1 MRILLLTALCAVA
14 ISSQAVEE
22 KRDTVD
28 KYIIDKKAVAHFDGS
43 QLEGKR
49 VQKYM
54 IAYKENGNVV
64 EKNHLIYTDGQA
76 SIVLS
81 GAVKDNGII
90 VENTVEAL
98 IVVDG
103 TEVSPESF
111 SKMNAED
118 IKSMTVLKEKTA
130 VMLYGDKGRK
140 GVIVVETKAGS
151 VKAKPLI
158 LVDGHECTPDEIVT
172 IKQEDISNVVT
183 YQAGS
188 APANTYKEKGRGGVI
203 IITTKN
209 GGGMKILRARDK
221 K

>member
-1 MRILLLTALCAVA
+1 MRTLLLTVLCAVA

-64 EKNHLIYTDGQA
+64 EKNHIIYTDGQA

-81 GAVKDNGII
+81 GAVTDNGII
-90 VENTVEAL
+90 ADNTVETL

-183 YQAGS
+183 YKAGS

-209 GGGMKILRARDK
+209 GSGMKILRARDK

>member
-1 MRILLLTALCAVA
+1 MRTLLLTALCAVA

-81 GAVKDNGII
+81 GAVTDNGII

-118 IKSMTVLKEKTA
+118 IKSMTVLKEKAA

-140 GVIVVETKAGS
+140 GVILVETKAGS

-158 LVDGHECTPDEIVT
+158 LVDGHECTPDEIDT
-172 IKQEDISNVVT
+172 IKQEDILNVVT
-183 YQAGS
+183 YKAGS

-209 GGGMKILRARDK
+209 RSGMKILRARDK

>member
-1 MRILLLTALCAVA
+1 MRTLLLTALCAVA

-28 KYIIDKKAVAHFDGS
+28 KYIIDKEAVAHFDGS

-49 VQKYM
+49 VHKYM

-81 GAVKDNGII
+81 GAVTDNGII
-90 VENTVEAL
+90 ADNTVEAL

-118 IKSMTVLKEKTA
+118 IKSMTVLKENSA

-140 GVIVVETKAGS
+140 GVILVETKAG
-151 VKAKPLI
+151 KAKPLI
-158 LVDGHECTPDEIVT
+158 LVDGHECTPDVFVT
-172 IKQEDISNVVT
+172 IKQEDILNVVT
-183 YQAGS
+183 YKAGS

-209 GGGMKILRARDK
+209 GSGMKILRARDK

>member
-1 MRILLLTALCAVA
+1 MRTLLLTALCAVA

-81 GAVKDNGII
+81 GAVTDNGII
-90 VENTVEAL
+90 ADNTVEAL

-118 IKSMTVLKEKTA
+118 IKSMTVLKEKAA

-158 LVDGHECTPDEIVT
+158 LVDGHECTPDVFVT
-172 IKQEDISNVVT
+172 IKQEDILNVVT
-183 YQAGS
+183 YKAGS

-209 GGGMKILRARDK
+209 GSGMKILRARDK

>member
-1 MRILLLTALCAVA
+1 MTALCAVA

-158 LVDGHECTPDEIVT
+158 LVDGHECTPDVFVT
-172 IKQEDISNVVT
+172 IKQEDILNVVT
-183 YQAGS
+183 YKAGS

>member
-1 MRILLLTALCAVA
+1 MRTLLLTALCAVA

-81 GAVKDNGII
+81 GAVTDNGII
-90 VENTVEAL
+90 ADNTVEAL

-118 IKSMTVLKEKTA
+118 IKSMTVLKGNSA

-172 IKQEDISNVVT
+172 IKQEDILNVVT
-183 YQAGS
+183 YKAGS

-209 GGGMKILRARDK
+209 GSGMKILRARDK

>member
-1 MRILLLTALCAVA
+1 MRTLLLTALCAVA

-81 GAVKDNGII
+81 GAVTDNGII
-90 VENTVEAL
+90 ADNTVEAL

-118 IKSMTVLKEKTA
+118 IKSMTVLKGNSA
-130 VMLYGDKGRK
+130 VELYGDKGRK
-140 GVIVVETKAGS
+140 GVILVETKAGS

-172 IKQEDISNVVT
+172 IKQEDILNVVT
-183 YQAGS
+183 YKAGS

-209 GGGMKILRARDK
+209 GSGMKILRARDK

>member
-1 MRILLLTALCAVA
+1 MRTLLLTALCAVA

-81 GAVKDNGII
+81 GAVPDNGII
-90 VENTVEAL
+90 VDNTVEAL

-103 TEVSPESF
+103 IEVSPESF

-118 IKSMTVLKEKTA
+118 IKSMTVLKGNSA
-130 VMLYGDKGRK
+130 VELYGDKGRK

-158 LVDGHECTPDEIVT
+158 LVDGHECTSDEIVT
-172 IKQEDISNVVT
+172 IKQEDILNVVT
-183 YQAGS
+183 YKAGS

-209 GGGMKILRARDK
+209 GSGMKILRARDK

>member
-1 MRILLLTALCAVA
+1 MRTLLLTALCAVA

-64 EKNHLIYTDGQA
+64 EKNHIIYTDGQA

-81 GAVKDNGII
+81 GAVTDNGII
-90 VENTVEAL
+90 VDNTVEAL

-103 TEVSPESF
+103 IEVSPESF
-111 SKMNAED
+111 SKMSAED
-118 IKSMTVLKEKTA
+118 INSMTVLKGNSA
-130 VMLYGDKGRK
+130 VELYGDKGRK

-172 IKQEDISNVVT
+172 IKQEDILNVVT
-183 YQAGS
+183 YKAGS

-209 GGGMKILRARDK
+209 RSGMKILRARDK

>member
-76 SIVLS
+76 SIVLA

-118 IKSMTVLKEKTA
+118 IKSMTVLKEKSA

-158 LVDGHECTPDEIVT
+158 LVDGHECTTDEIDT
-172 IKQEDISNVVT
+172 IKQEDILNVVT
-183 YQAGS
+183 YKAGS

-209 GGGMKILRARDK
+209 GSGMKILRARDK

>member
-1 MRILLLTALCAVA
+1 MRTLLLTALCAVA

-81 GAVKDNGII
+81 GAVTDNGII
-90 VENTVEAL
+90 ADNTVEAL

-118 IKSMTVLKEKTA
+118 INSMTVLKEKSA

-140 GVIVVETKAGS
+140 GVILVETKAGS

-158 LVDGHECTPDEIVT
+158 LVDGHECTPDEIDT
-172 IKQEDISNVVT
+172 IKQEDILNVVT
-183 YQAGS
+183 YKAGS

-209 GGGMKILRARDK
+209 GSGMKILRARDK

>member
-172 IKQEDISNVVT
+172 IKQEDILNVVT
-183 YQAGS
+183 YKAGS

-209 GGGMKILRARDK
+209 GSGMKILRARDK

>member
-1 MRILLLTALCAVA
+1 MRTLLLTALCAVA

-81 GAVKDNGII
+81 GAVTDNGII
-90 VENTVEAL
+90 ADNTVEAL

-118 IKSMTVLKEKTA
+118 IKSMTVLKGNSA
-130 VMLYGDKGRK
+130 VELYGDKGRK

-172 IKQEDISNVVT
+172 IKQEDILNVVT
-183 YQAGS
+183 YKAGS

-209 GGGMKILRARDK
+209 GAE
-221 K
+221 

>member
-1 MRILLLTALCAVA
+1 MRTLLLTVLCAVA

-81 GAVKDNGII
+81 GAVTDNGII
-90 VENTVEAL
+90 ADNTVEAL

-103 TEVSPESF
+103 IEVSPESF

-118 IKSMTVLKEKTA
+118 IKSMTVLKGNSA
-130 VMLYGDKGRK
+130 VELYGDKGRK

-172 IKQEDISNVVT
+172 IKQEDILNVVT
-183 YQAGS
+183 YKAGS

-209 GGGMKILRARDK
+209 RSGMKILRARDK

>member
-1 MRILLLTALCAVA
+1 MRTLLLTALCAVA

-54 IAYKENGNVV
+54 IAYKKNGNVV
-64 EKNHLIYTDGQA
+64 EKNHVIYTDGQA
-76 SIVLS
+76 SIVLA
-81 GAVKDNGII
+81 GAVTDNGII
-90 VENTVEAL
+90 ANNVEAL

-103 TEVSPESF
+103 IEVSPESF
-111 SKMNAED
+111 SKMSAED
-118 IKSMTVLKEKTA
+118 IKSMTVLKENSA
-130 VMLYGDKGRK
+130 VELYGDKGRK
-140 GVIVVETKAGS
+140 GVIVVETKAG
-151 VKAKPLI
+151 KAKPLI

-172 IKQEDISNVVT
+172 IKQEDILNVVT
-183 YQAGS
+183 YKAGS

-209 GGGMKILRARDK
+209 GSGMKILRARDK

>member
-1 MRILLLTALCAVA
+1 MRTLLLTALCAVA

-76 SIVLS
+76 SIVLA
-81 GAVKDNGII
+81 GAVTDNGII
-90 VENTVEAL
+90 ADNTVEAL

-118 IKSMTVLKEKTA
+118 IKSMTVLKGNSA
-130 VMLYGDKGRK
+130 VELYGDKGRK

-172 IKQEDISNVVT
+172 IKQEDILNVVT
-183 YQAGS
+183 YKAGS

-209 GGGMKILRARDK
+209 GSGMKILRARDK

>member
-76 SIVLS
+76 SIVLA

-118 IKSMTVLKEKTA
+118 IKSMTVLKEKSA

-140 GVIVVETKAGS
+140 GVILVETKAGS

-158 LVDGHECTPDEIVT
+158 LVDGHECTPDEIDT
-172 IKQEDISNVVT
+172 IKQEDILNVVT
-183 YQAGS
+183 YKAGS

-209 GGGMKILRARDK
+209 GSGMKILRARDK

>member
-1 MRILLLTALCAVA
+1 MRTLLLTALCAVA

-81 GAVKDNGII
+81 GAVTDNGII
-90 VENTVEAL
+90 ADNTVEAL

-118 IKSMTVLKEKTA
+118 IKSMTVLKGNSA
-130 VMLYGDKGRK
+130 VELYGDKGRK

-172 IKQEDISNVVT
+172 IKQEDILNVVT
-183 YQAGS
+183 YKAGS

-209 GGGMKILRARDK
+209 GSGMKILRARDK

>member
-1 MRILLLTALCAVA
+1 MRTLLLTALCAVA

-76 SIVLS
+76 SIVLA
-81 GAVKDNGII
+81 GAVTDNGII
-90 VENTVEAL
+90 ANNVEAL

-103 TEVSPESF
+103 IEVSPESF
-111 SKMNAED
+111 SKMSAED
-118 IKSMTVLKEKTA
+118 IKSMTVLKENSA
-130 VMLYGDKGRK
+130 VELYGDKGRK
-140 GVIVVETKAGS
+140 GVIVVETKAG
-151 VKAKPLI
+151 KAKPLI

-172 IKQEDISNVVT
+172 IKQEDILNVVT
-183 YQAGS
+183 YKAGS

-209 GGGMKILRARDK
+209 GSGMKILRARDK

>member
-1 MRILLLTALCAVA
+1 MRTLLLTALCAVA

-81 GAVKDNGII
+81 GAVTGNGII
-90 VENTVEAL
+90 ADNTVEAL

-103 TEVSPESF
+103 IEVSPESF

-118 IKSMTVLKEKTA
+118 INSMTVLKGNSA

-172 IKQEDISNVVT
+172 IKQEDILNVVT
-183 YQAGS
+183 YKAGS

-209 GGGMKILRARDK
+209 GSGMKILRARDK

>member
-1 MRILLLTALCAVA
+1 MRTLLLTALCAVA

-81 GAVKDNGII
+81 GAVTDNGII

-111 SKMNAED
+111 SKMNA
-118 IKSMTVLKEKTA
+118 
-130 VMLYGDKGRK
+130 
-140 GVIVVETKAGS
+140 
-151 VKAKPLI
+151 
-158 LVDGHECTPDEIVT
+158 
-172 IKQEDISNVVT
+172 
-183 YQAGS
+183 
-188 APANTYKEKGRGGVI
+188 
-203 IITTKN
+203 
-209 GGGMKILRARDK
+209 
-221 K
+221 

>member
-118 IKSMTVLKEKTA
+118 IKSMTVLKEKAA

-172 IKQEDISNVVT
+172 IKQEDILNVVT
-183 YQAGS
+183 YKAGS

-209 GGGMKILRARDK
+209 GSGMKILRARDK

>member
-76 SIVLS
+76 SIVLA

-118 IKSMTVLKEKTA
+118 IKSMTVLKEKAA

-183 YQAGS
+183 YKAGS

-209 GGGMKILRARDK
+209 GSGMKILRARDK

>member
-1 MRILLLTALCAVA
+1 MRTLLLTALCAVA

-118 IKSMTVLKEKTA
+118 IKSMTVLKEKAA

-158 LVDGHECTPDEIVT
+158 LVDGHECTTDEILT
-172 IKQEDISNVVT
+172 IKQEDILNVVT
-183 YQAGS
+183 YKAGS

-209 GGGMKILRARDK
+209 GSGMKILRARDK

>member
-1 MRILLLTALCAVA
+1 MRTLLLTALCAVA

-64 EKNHLIYTDGQA
+64 EKNHIIYTDGQA

-81 GAVKDNGII
+81 GAVTDNGII
-90 VENTVEAL
+90 VDNTVEAL

-103 TEVSPESF
+103 IEVSPESF

-140 GVIVVETKAGS
+140 GVILVETKAGS

-158 LVDGHECTPDEIVT
+158 LVDGHECTPDVFVT
-172 IKQEDISNVVT
+172 IKQEDILNVVT
-183 YQAGS
+183 YKAGS

-209 GGGMKILRARDK
+209 GSGMKILRARDK

>member
-14 ISSQAVEE
+14 IGSQAVEE

-43 QLEGKR
+43 QFEGKR

-140 GVIVVETKAGS
+140 GVILVETKAG
-151 VKAKPLI
+151 KAKPLI

>member
-140 GVIVVETKAGS
+140 GVILVETKAGS

-172 IKQEDISNVVT
+172 IKQEDILNVVT
-183 YQAGS
+183 YKAGS

-209 GGGMKILRARDK
+209 GSGMKILRARDK

>member
-1 MRILLLTALCAVA
+1 MTALCAVA

-64 EKNHLIYTDGQA
+64 EKNHIIYTDGQA

-81 GAVKDNGII
+81 GAVTDNGII
-90 VENTVEAL
+90 VDNTVEAL

-103 TEVSPESF
+103 IEVSPESF
-111 SKMNAED
+111 SKMSAED
-118 IKSMTVLKEKTA
+118 INSMTVLKGNSA
-130 VMLYGDKGRK
+130 VELYGDKGRK

-172 IKQEDISNVVT
+172 IKQEDILNVVT
-183 YQAGS
+183 YKAGS

-209 GGGMKILRARDK
+209 RSGMKILRARDK

>member
-172 IKQEDISNVVT
+172 IKQEDILNVVT
-183 YQAGS
+183 YKAGS

-209 GGGMKILRARDK
+209 GSGMKIVRARDK

>member
-1 MRILLLTALCAVA
+1 MRTLLLTALCTVA

-81 GAVKDNGII
+81 GAVTDNGII

-140 GVIVVETKAGS
+140 GVILVETKAGS

-183 YQAGS
+183 YKAGS

-209 GGGMKILRARDK
+209 GSGMKILRARDK

>member
-1 MRILLLTALCAVA
+1 MRTLLLTALCAVA

-22 KRDTVD
+22 KRDTID

-81 GAVKDNGII
+81 GAVTDNGII
-90 VENTVEAL
+90 ADNTVEAL

-140 GVIVVETKAGS
+140 GVILVETKAGS

-158 LVDGHECTPDEIVT
+158 LVDGHECTPEVFVT
-172 IKQEDISNVVT
+172 IKQEDILNVVT
-183 YQAGS
+183 YKAGS

-209 GGGMKILRARDK
+209 GSGMKILRARDK

>member
-1 MRILLLTALCAVA
+1 MRTLLLTALCAVA

-81 GAVKDNGII
+81 GAVTDNGII
-90 VENTVEAL
+90 ADNTVEAL

-118 IKSMTVLKEKTA
+118 IKSMTVLKGNSA
-130 VMLYGDKGRK
+130 VELYGDKGRK
-140 GVIVVETKAGS
+140 GVILVETKAGS

-172 IKQEDISNVVT
+172 IKQEDILNVVT
-183 YQAGS
+183 YKAGS

-203 IITTKN
+203 IITTKY
-209 GGGMKILRARDK
+209 GSGMKILRARDK

>member
-1 MRILLLTALCAVA
+1 MRTLLLTALCAVA

-28 KYIIDKKAVAHFDGS
+28 KYIIDKKAVGHFDGS

-64 EKNHLIYTDGQA
+64 EKNHIIYTDGQA

-81 GAVKDNGII
+81 GAVTDNGII
-90 VENTVEAL
+90 ADNTVEAL

-118 IKSMTVLKEKTA
+118 IKSMTVLKGNSA
-130 VMLYGDKGRK
+130 VELYGDKGRK

-172 IKQEDISNVVT
+172 IKQEDILNVVT
-183 YQAGS
+183 YKAGS

-209 GGGMKILRARDK
+209 GSGMKILRARDK

>member
-1 MRILLLTALCAVA
+1 MRTLLLTALCAVA

-81 GAVKDNGII
+81 GAVTDNGII

-118 IKSMTVLKEKTA
+118 IKSMTVLKENSA

-140 GVIVVETKAGS
+140 GVILVETKAGS

-158 LVDGHECTPDEIVT
+158 LVDGHECTPDEIDT
-172 IKQEDISNVVT
+172 IKQEDILNVVT
-183 YQAGS
+183 YKAGS

-209 GGGMKILRARDK
+209 GAE
-221 K
+221 

>member
-1 MRILLLTALCAVA
+1 MRTLLLTALCAVA

-81 GAVKDNGII
+81 GAVTDNGII

-118 IKSMTVLKEKTA
+118 INSMTVLKEKSA

-140 GVIVVETKAGS
+140 GVILVETKAGS

-158 LVDGHECTPDEIVT
+158 LVDGHECTPDEIDT
-172 IKQEDISNVVT
+172 IKQEDILNVVT
-183 YQAGS
+183 YKAGS

-209 GGGMKILRARDK
+209 GSGMKILRARDK

>member
-1 MRILLLTALCAVA
+1 MRTLLLTALCAVA

-81 GAVKDNGII
+81 GAVTDNGII
-90 VENTVEAL
+90 ADNTVEAL

-140 GVIVVETKAGS
+140 GVILVETKAGS

-158 LVDGHECTPDEIVT
+158 LVDGHECTPEVFVT
-172 IKQEDISNVVT
+172 IKQEDILNVVT
-183 YQAGS
+183 YKAGS

-209 GGGMKILRARDK
+209 GSGMKILRARDK

>member
-1 MRILLLTALCAVA
+1 MRTLLLTALCAVA

-81 GAVKDNGII
+81 GAVTDNGII
-90 VENTVEAL
+90 ADNTVEAL

-118 IKSMTVLKEKTA
+118 IKSMTVLKGNSA

-140 GVIVVETKAGS
+140 GVILVETKAGS

-172 IKQEDISNVVT
+172 IKQEDILNVVT
-183 YQAGS
+183 YKAGS

-209 GGGMKILRARDK
+209 GSGMKILRARDK

>member
-1 MRILLLTALCAVA
+1 MRTLLLTALCAVA

-81 GAVKDNGII
+81 GAVTDNGII
-90 VENTVEAL
+90 VDNTVEAL

-103 TEVSPESF
+103 IEVSPESF
-111 SKMNAED
+111 SKMSAED
-118 IKSMTVLKEKTA
+118 IKSMTVLKEKSA
-130 VMLYGDKGRK
+130 VELYGDKGRK

-172 IKQEDISNVVT
+172 IKQEDILNVVT
-183 YQAGS
+183 YKAGS

-209 GGGMKILRARDK
+209 GSGMKILRARDK

>member
-1 MRILLLTALCAVA
+1 MRTLLLTTLCAVA

-81 GAVKDNGII
+81 GAVTDNGII

-103 TEVSPESF
+103 IEVSPESF

-140 GVIVVETKAGS
+140 GVILVETKAGS

-158 LVDGHECTPDEIVT
+158 LVDGHECTSDEIVT
-172 IKQEDISNVVT
+172 IKQEDILNVVT
-183 YQAGS
+183 YKAGS

-209 GGGMKILRARDK
+209 GSGMKILRARDK